1 MGPNKSEKDWFVG
14 SSGAGGFKR
23 RAPCRERH
31 FVCFWQLPYCWR
43 RALAHP
49 GYGGDSSLL
58 GGFVHPL
65 GGIDHLLAMTAV
77 GLFAAHLGGRAL
89 WAVPATFV
97 AVMALGGIFGAV
109 GVSLPFTEAAIAL
122 SVLVFGFVIFSGI
135 TPPVLA
141 AMALVGIFAAFYGH
155 AHGAEMPV
163 GASGAVYGIG
173 FMAATALLHG
183 FGIMLGLAIGRFEEA
198 LRRLAMQTCGVA
210 IALVGAGLT
219 ISLV

>member
-1 MGPNKSEKDWFVG
+1 MSRTALRLLLAITVLL
-14 SSGAGGFKR
+14 
-23 RAPCRERH
+23 APS
-31 FVCFWQLPYCWR
+31 V
-43 RALAHP
+43 ALAHP
-49 GYGGDSSLL
+49 GHGGDSSLL
-58 GGFVHPL
+58 SGFVHPF

-97 AVMALGGIFGAV
+97 AVMALGGVFGAV

-122 SVLVFGFVIFSGI
+122 SVLVFGFVIFSGM

-141 AMALVGIFAAFYGH
+141 AMALVGIFAAFHGH

-173 FMAATALLHG
+173 FMAATALVHG
-183 FGIMLGLAIGRFEEA
+183 FGIALGFAIGRFDEA
-198 LRRLAMQTCGVA
+198 QGRLAMQTCGAA
-210 IALVGAGLT
+210 IALIGAGLT
-219 ISLV
+219 ISLA